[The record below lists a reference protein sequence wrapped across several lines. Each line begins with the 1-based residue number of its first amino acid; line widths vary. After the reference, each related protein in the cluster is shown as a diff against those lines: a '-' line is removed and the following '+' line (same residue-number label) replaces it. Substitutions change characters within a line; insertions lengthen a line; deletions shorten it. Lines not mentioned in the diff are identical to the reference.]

1 MKEEQ
6 IKARYGN
13 RNPFKAPDG
22 YFESLSERIMAQIP
36 DNDVVMTKHRKNRVW
51 MYVAAAFCVLLV
63 SGSLLGT
70 YFSTENSKST
80 DLAQTEDSIES
91 PTYIEDMVDYALISD
106 AMIYYEYM
114 SDEEE

>member
-36 DNDVVMTKHRKNRVW
+36 DNEVVMTKHRKNRVW
-51 MYVAAAFCVLLV
+51 MYLSMCLDVPFYPFAT
-63 SGSLLGT
+63 G
-70 YFSTENSKST
+70 K
-80 DLAQTEDSIES
+80 
-91 PTYIEDMVDYALISD
+91 
-106 AMIYYEYM
+106 
-114 SDEEE
+114 

>member
-13 RNPFKAPDG
+13 GNPFKTPDG
-22 YFESLSERIMAQIP
+22 YFESLSDRIMAQIP
-36 DNDVVMTKHRKNRVW
+36 DNEVVMTRHRKNRTW

-63 SGSLLGT
+63 SGSLLVT
-70 YFSTENSKST
+70 YFSTNNSRPT
-80 DLAQTEDSIES
+80 DLAQTQDSLES

-114 SDEEE
+114 SDEE

>member
-6 IKARYGN
+6 IKARFGN
-13 RNPFKAPDG
+13 RNPFKTPDG
-22 YFESLSERIMAQIP
+22 YFESLSDCIMAQIP
-36 DNDVVMTKHRKNRVW
+36 DNEVVMTRHRKNRTW

-70 YFSTENSKST
+70 YFSTNNSRPS
-80 DLAQTEDSIES
+80 DLAQTQDSLES

-114 SDEEE
+114 SDEE